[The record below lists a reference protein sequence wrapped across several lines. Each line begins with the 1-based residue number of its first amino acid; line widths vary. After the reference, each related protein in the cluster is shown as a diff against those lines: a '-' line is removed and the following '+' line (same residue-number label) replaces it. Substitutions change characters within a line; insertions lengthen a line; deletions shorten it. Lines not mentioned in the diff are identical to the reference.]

1 MTSYEGFLPM
11 AGVHGM
17 FCVQNC
23 SLLNCGVSMFLW
35 ELVWTKEVCHIACD
49 SEMMEK
55 IIIATI
61 LLNFLTFWDF

>member
-49 SEMMEK
+49 SEMMERK
-55 IIIATI
+55 
-61 LLNFLTFWDF
+61 